1 MDTLNLKIKASDAE
15 VDQVIDGLTGDLRIG
30 ARYYFFTVTYAY
42 IGRITKLTDRCVTIG
57 DVEIVMNAGSANDA
71 VSKIVNGKATPEVSE
86 KPGKPVII
94 FIQSL
99 TAVIPF

>member
-1 MDTLNLKIKASDAE
+1 MDTKSKATDRE
-15 VDQVIDGLTGDLRIG
+15 VDQIVDGIVGDLRQG
-30 ARYYFFTVTYAY
+30 QRYYFFTVTYAY
-42 IGRITKLTDRCVTIG
+42 IGRITKLTERCVTIG

-71 VSKIVNGKATPEVSE
+71 VSKIVNGKAAPEVSE